1 MSFSYSAQRVE
12 CECEISCLCAPVSA
26 YGLNLDGRVEL
37 RFAVWVYP
45 GFTAFTGDTTRPR
58 GVLGRNGVVT
68 LDRPPGR
75 NEGQS
80 FKKML
85 FKKNSNCFLL
95 RKIGQWDSQNADLT
109 LCLLA
114 SAAQKIINF
123 HCLICINQFIPVFL
137 KVAKVMNGHRIKL
150 QLLSGH
156 NGQ

>member
-1 MSFSYSAQRVE
+1 MHKKVGLNVSV
-12 CECEISCLCAPVSA
+12 ISCLCAPVSA

-75 NEGQS
+75 NKGQS

-85 FKKNSNCFLL
+85 FKKTATVFCYAKLANE
-95 RKIGQWDSQNADLT
+95 T
-109 LCLLA
+109 L
-114 SAAQKIINF
+114 KM
-123 HCLICINQFIPVFL
+123 LI
-137 KVAKVMNGHRIKL
+137 
-150 QLLSGH
+150 
-156 NGQ
+156 